1 MNKPGQDEIP
11 GQEIKELLQRA
22 FPGPPAELPTDLW
35 PAMLRK
41 LDQTPVKV
49 PWYDWGLAA
58 VLAGILIFF
67 PKILL
72 LFVYHL

>member
-1 MNKPGQDEIP
+1 MTNPDQE
-11 GQEIKELLQRA
+11 EIKELLQQA
-22 FPGPPAELPTDLW
+22 FPAPNAEMQRDLW

-72 LFVYHL
+72 LFAYHL

>member
-1 MNKPGQDEIP
+1 MKPDQEQIP
-11 GQEIKELLQRA
+11 GQEIKDLLQQA
-22 FPGPPAELPTDLW
+22 FPAQDAELQKDLW

-41 LDQTPVKV
+41 LDQAPARV

-58 VLAGILIFF
+58 FLAGILIFF

-72 LFVYHL
+72 LFAYHL

>member
-1 MNKPGQDEIP
+1 MPRVVIDPAVPDRE
-11 GQEIKELLQRA
+11 LQR
-22 FPGPPAELPTDLW
+22 DLW

-41 LDQTPVKV
+41 LDQDPVKV

-58 VLAGILIFF
+58 VLAGVLIFF

-72 LFVYHL
+72 LFAYHL